1 MDRNELPHEKS
12 DGSQQSCIT
21 LVKNLFLKI
30 IKAAN
35 FSFIN
40 TLIDC
45 KFVPAAVI
53 AGLKF

>member
-21 LVKNLFLKI
+21 LVKNLFLKV